1 MPTRID
7 MSTYAS
13 RAHFEYFLNLGY
25 PYVGNTVEVDAT
37 PLYERAKER
46 DESFFVHALYSL
58 GRAGNDVKELR
69 QRIEGNGI
77 LQFEHCLCSHTEM
90 KPDGTYA
97 YCETDPGLPMD
108 VFYAQT
114 RQRQEIVR
122 QSGTIEEG
130 SEALG
135 KFFMSCAPWVHF
147 TALIQPVP
155 FPADSNP
162 RITWGKFVKKDGRV
176 LLPVSILAHHG
187 LVDGMHIGQFYEALE
202 TRMRER

>member
-1 MPTRID
+1 M
-7 MSTYAS
+7 
-13 RAHFEYFLNLGY
+13 NLGY

-37 PLYERAKER
+37 PLYAKAKER
-46 DESFFVHALYSL
+46 DESFFVHALYAL

-77 LQFEHCLCSHTEM
+77 LQFDHCLCSHTEM
-90 KPDGTYA
+90 KDDGTYA
-97 YCETDPGLPMD
+97 YCETDPGLAWD
-108 VFYAQT
+108 VFYPKT
-114 RQRQEIVR
+114 QEAR
-122 QSGTIEEG
+122 ARARENGNIEEG

-147 TALIQPVP
+147 TALVQPVP

-162 RITWGKFVKKDGRV
+162 RITWGKFVQKEGRII
-176 LLPVSILAHHG
+176 LPVSILAHHG

-202 TRMRER
+202 ARMREK

>member
-7 MSTYAS
+7 MSTYAR

-37 PLYERAKER
+37 PLYAKAKEC
-46 DESFFVHALYSL
+46 DESFFVHALYAL
-58 GRAGNDVKELR
+58 GRAANDVKELR

-77 LQFEHCLCSHTEM
+77 LQFDHCLCSHTEM
-90 KPDGTYA
+90 KADGTYA
-97 YCETDPGLPMD
+97 YCETDPGLAWD
-108 VFYAQT
+108 VFYPKT
-114 RQRQEIVR
+114 QEAR
-122 QSGTIEEG
+122 ARARENGNIEEG

-147 TALIQPVP
+147 TALVQPVP

-162 RITWGKFVKKDGRV
+162 RITWGKFVQKEGRII
-176 LLPVSILAHHG
+176 LTVSILAHHG

-202 TRMRER
+202 ARMREK